1 MTCFKKIA
9 KRILKFIDAGR
20 ILRRYD
26 WKDKNFGGQIQVK
39 SLDA

>member
-20 ILRRYD
+20 ILGDMIGKIKTSAGKY
-26 WKDKNFGGQIQVK
+26 K
-39 SLDA
+39 